1 MENEVIK
8 GESNFNNPKQNSRV
22 WTGIF
27 LLACGSV
34 LLASKMGAPIPDW
47 IIGWET
53 LLIALGLLI
62 GIRSQFHN
70 PGAFIL
76 LFIGGASLIDNHFP
90 QLSIRNYI
98 WPVFIILMGIYF
110 LLQPNKRKRQK
121 AWSIH
126 EDLQKKIQD
135 DIHQKINEDIQN
147 KYYPSNV
154 HPAEDYNASV
164 SSESMLDV
172 TAVFGSVKKK
182 LISKTFRG
190 GDITAFLGGVE
201 IDLTGADIQTTAVLD
216 VSAVFGGIKLI
227 IPSDWKVQNKATAVF
242 GGVEDKRAMPASFSN
257 KVLVIDG
264 TAVFGG
270 IELKSY

>member
-1 MENEVIK
+1 MENEVMK
-8 GESNFNNPKQNSRV
+8 SDSNFNNPKQNNRI

-34 LLASKMGAPIPDW
+34 LLAAKMGAPVPDW

-70 PGAFIL
+70 PGAFVL
-76 LFIGGASLIDNHFP
+76 LFIGGASLVDNHFP
-90 QLSIRNYI
+90 ELSIRNYI
-98 WPVFIILMGIYF
+98 WPVFIILMGLYF
-110 LLQPNKRKRQK
+110 ILRPNKKKRQTFWNDSYV
-121 AWSIH
+121 A
-126 EDLQKKIQD
+126 
-135 DIHQKINEDIQN
+135 QN
-147 KYYPSNV
+147 DFDKTNV
-154 HPAEDYNASV
+154 QSTEDYNTTV
-164 SSESMLDV
+164 SSESVLDV
-172 TAVFGSVKKK
+172 TAAFGGVKKK

-190 GDITAFLGGVE
+190 GDITAFMGGVE
-201 IDLTGADIQTTAVLD
+201 IDLTGADIQNTAVLD

-242 GGVEDKRAMPASFSN
+242 GGVEDKRTMPASFSD
-257 KVLVIDG
+257 KLLIIDG
-264 TAVFGG
+264 AAVFGG

>member
-1 MENEVIK
+1 MENEIVK
-8 GESNFNNPKQNSRV
+8 NDSNFTNPKQNSRV

-34 LLASKMGAPIPDW
+34 LLASKLGAPIPDW
-47 IIGWET
+47 LIGWET

-62 GIRSQFHN
+62 GIRSQFTN
-70 PGAFIL
+70 PGGYVL

-98 WPVFIILMGIYF
+98 WPVLIILTGIYF
-110 LLQPNKRKRQK
+110 ILRPNKKKRQRFLND
-121 AWSIH
+121 AYVAHSDFDQH
-126 EDLQKKIQD
+126 NAQQ
-135 DIHQKINEDIQN
+135 
-147 KYYPSNV
+147 V
-154 HPAEDYNASV
+154 EDYNTTV
-164 SSESMLDV
+164 SSESVLDV
-172 TAVFGSVKKK
+172 TAAFGGVKKK

-190 GDITAFLGGVE
+190 GDITAFMGGAE
-201 IDLTGADIQTTAVLD
+201 IDLTGADIVNTAILD
-216 VSAVFGGIKLI
+216 VSAVFGGIKLV

-257 KVLVIDG
+257 KLLIIDG

>member
-1 MENEVIK
+1 MENEIIK
-8 GESNFNNPKQNSRV
+8 SEGNFTNAKQNSRV

-34 LLASKMGAPIPDW
+34 LLASKLGAPIPDW
-47 IIGWET
+47 LVGWET

-62 GIRSQFHN
+62 GIRSNFTN
-70 PGAFIL
+70 PGSYVL
-76 LFIGGASLIDNHFP
+76 LFIGAANLIDNHFP

-98 WPVFIILMGIYF
+98 WPVLIILTGVYF
-110 LLQPNKRKRQK
+110 IVRPNRKKRQNFWDQPNNLQNQTYQND
-121 AWSIH
+121 AQQV
-126 EDLQKKIQD
+126 EDF
-135 DIHQKINEDIQN
+135 NTT
-147 KYYPSNV
+147 
-154 HPAEDYNASV
+154 V
-164 SSESMLDV
+164 SSESVLDV
-172 TAVFGSVKKK
+172 TAAFGSVKKK

-190 GDITAFLGGVE
+190 GDITAFMGGVE
-201 IDLTGADIQTTAVLD
+201 IDLTGADIVNTAVLD
-216 VSAVFGGIKLI
+216 VSAVFGGIKLV

-242 GGVEDKRAMPASFSN
+242 GGVEDKRNMPASFSN